1 MILQPRSLPALHA
14 STLCWPNERAAA
26 GHVEPIFEGS
36 VSLQRPQSL
45 EHFLSNKTTTT
56 SHTTRASG
64 AASTQLGTA
73 TRDRPRRHPT
83 HGGHTN
89 QVYQRARCS
98 RKTATA
104 DRQHAEQQPA
114 RSPPRRRRSP
124 ASCPSRSTEEQHR
137 QDNGAA
143 AQRRSGAAAQRRS
156 GTAAQRRRGDMDNG
170 ESDRRISWRQIVK
183 NKNRMHIQH
192 GIRAAATRAAALRA
206 AAPRP
211 AAPRVA
217 ALRACTYKT
226 HTPSLS
232 LPLSPSP
239 SPET

>member
-104 DRQHAEQQPA
+104 DRPHRTNETNDDAPKD
-114 RSPPRRRRSP
+114 
-124 ASCPSRSTEEQHR
+124 EEE
-137 QDNGAA
+137 
-143 AQRRSGAAAQRRS
+143 
-156 GTAAQRRRGDMDNG
+156 RRRGDVDNG
-170 ESDRRISWRQIVK
+170 EIDRRIFSSAPP
-183 NKNRMHIQH
+183 
-192 GIRAAATRAAALRA
+192 GDAA
-206 AAPRP
+206 
-211 AAPRVA
+211 RVA
-217 ALRACTYKT
+217 RANA
-226 HTPSLS
+226 
-232 LPLSPSP
+232 
-239 SPET
+239 